1 MFPDDDDDGQN
12 NISLAEARSE
22 LGLDVGQTVST
33 IKPWK
38 YLTSQLIVTRGT
50 SWSSEVTFLSDP
62 PARRPA
68 IRLNDLWENFQSQVW
83 GFHHHISMLML

>member
-1 MFPDDDDDGQN
+1 M
-12 NISLAEARSE
+12 
-22 LGLDVGQTVST
+22 GQTVST

-62 PARRPA
+62 PALA
-68 IRLNDLWENFQSQVW
+68 GNVSMIYGKILSLKSEAFTI
-83 GFHHHISMLML
+83 ISMLML

>member
-1 MFPDDDDDGQN
+1 MFPDDDDDDDDDDGQN

-50 SWSSEVTFLSDP
+50 SSSPEVTFLSDP
-62 PARRPA
+62 PAQSARL
-68 IRLNDLWENFQSQVW
+68 RLNDLWENIQSQV
-83 GFHHHISMLML
+83 